1 MLFFLASHAAS
12 FSGHQKDDGNFSLIW
27 HSSLPCSFPFSS
39 KVFLF
44 RIILCVLFCAL
55 FCVLFYVI
63 FCVLFCVLLA
73 PEFLLYSSLPLKPVM
88 DRHLKKPLLVF
99 LPDNHSRLL
108 LQSLPHC
115 PCIAQGLGSKNLNH
129 GPSPSPPSSF

>member
-27 HSSLPCSFPFSS
+27 HSSLPCSFPSGS

-55 FCVLFYVI
+55 FCVLFYV
-63 FCVLFCVLLA
+63 LLCVLLA
-73 PEFLLYSSLPLKPVM
+73 PEFLLCSSLPLKLRK
-88 DRHLKKPLLVF
+88 DKHLKKPPLVF

-115 PCIAQGLGSKNLNH
+115 PCIAQGLGSKSLNRE
-129 GPSPSPPSSF
+129 PSPSPPSSF